1 MFLTESVVENCCLRC
16 MCKGYGMFFDIQRHF
31 RCLIFPPSAVFTL
44 ELSLNVITST
54 SYIFIFT
61 VYRIFDKH

>member
-1 MFLTESVVENCCLRC
+1 MFLTESVVENYRLRC

-31 RCLIFPPSAVFTL
+31 RCLFPPSAVFTL
-44 ELSLNVITST
+44 ELSLNLITSS
-54 SYIFIFT
+54 SYIFIFI